1 MFLDVLALCMVQCF
15 MQLVFLRQGLEE
27 NWMDVQSNRGIIVS
41 LAGYDIVVAEI
52 ALIATKNKGIQPAI
66 DW

>member
-1 MFLDVLALCMVQCF
+1 MFYATCLTVLSETRPARRLKGVSNVTGEYCLF
-15 MQLVFLRQGLEE
+15 LLV
-27 NWMDVQSNRGIIVS
+27 
-41 LAGYDIVVAEI
+41 GYDIVVAEI

>member
-1 MFLDVLALCMVQCF
+1 MLSEKRRGRILKGVQCNNVLF
-15 MQLVFLRQGLEE
+15 VLLV
-27 NWMDVQSNRGIIVS
+27 
-41 LAGYDIVVAEI
+41 GYDIVVAEI

>member
-1 MFLDVLALCMVQCF
+1 
-15 MQLVFLRQGLEE
+15 
-27 NWMDVQSNRGIIVS
+27 MDVQSNRGIIVS